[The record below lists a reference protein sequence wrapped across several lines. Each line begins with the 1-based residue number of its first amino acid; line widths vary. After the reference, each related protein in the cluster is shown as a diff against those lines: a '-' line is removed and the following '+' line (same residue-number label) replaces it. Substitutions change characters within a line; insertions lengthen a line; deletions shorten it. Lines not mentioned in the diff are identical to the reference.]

1 MSLFRIRTFTFPLFI
16 LILFVFL
23 ISGCTTADP
32 VRYERVVHS
41 IQSDNYNIQIRIV
54 EAEELER
61 QSGRIPSPF
70 VIEPGVFDP
79 REYVVFEVVIKNK
92 SDHGAMF
99 ELKDLELKMG
109 AANYYTKNGFQIKQ
123 YWEKQD
129 DVKSADRN
137 RMDKIIDR
145 HVFPRKIE
153 IPSDG
158 LKRGY
163 VVFLARMPKYG
174 EMTLF
179 LPIFG
184 DGFKPDIYEFTFPF
198 TKI

>member
-1 MSLFRIRTFTFPLFI
+1 MSFSRGKTFRYLFVLST
-16 LILFVFL
+16 LFVFL
-23 ISGCTTADP
+23 LSSCTTSDP
-32 VRYERVVHS
+32 VRYERLVHS
-41 IQSDNYNIQIRIV
+41 VQTEDYNIQIRIV

-92 SDHGAMF
+92 SDHGASF
-99 ELKDLELKMG
+99 ELNDLELKMG

-129 DVKSADRN
+129 EVKSADRD
-137 RMDKIIDR
+137 RMGRIIDR
-145 HVFPRKIE
+145 HLFPRKIE
-153 IPSDG
+153 IPLDG

-163 VVFLARMPKYG
+163 IVFLANMPKYG
-174 EMTLF
+174 EMTIF

-184 DGFKPDIYEFTFPF
+184 EGFKPDIFTFTFPF